1 MMKPGE
7 IVIAITMA
15 VAALFLLAA
24 AYLWSSL
31 PASAHSWYDYQ
42 CCSDRDCEPIP
53 PDAVNETEAGYEV
66 NYFSKQGFQVHG
78 FVPRAAAR
86 HSQDGRFHGCAMPS
100 RFLCLYVPVN
110 S

>member
-1 MMKPGE
+1 MNRYH
-7 IVIAITMA
+7 AILS
-15 VAALFLLAA
+15 VLVGAAILCIFVM
-24 AYLWSSL
+24 AYLWAAL
-31 PASAHSWYDYQ
+31 PAHAHSWYDYQ
-42 CCSDRDCEPIP
+42 CCSDRDCEPIE

-78 FVPRAAAR
+78 FVPRDKAR

-100 RFLCLYVPVN
+100 RFLCLYVPIV